1 MPTSKRGGDATRSE
15 AFWAGFIRK
24 GIAMTDFFPGA
35 LQKSD
40 TDAESSK
47 SDGILVPFIRL
58 GDQLKKAKAAEAQ
71 PESRDILIKT
81 IEGEII
87 PRLMLT
93 LKEAPEADA
102 AFDAGFVSPTEE
114 ERSSFLWSVMNES
127 AASSRSFVSRLI
139 GRGVSREAIYL
150 DLLTGAARR
159 LGEMWERDEAD
170 FTDVTIGLC
179 RLHQILRE
187 QGALATSDLSSDGEP
202 PSIVLATVGEDQH
215 VFGVVMVSEF
225 FRRAGWR
232 VWSEPAAPLADLS
245 ALVSREWFDA
255 IGLSAACEM
264 PPERI
269 AGEINALRKASKN
282 PQVVVLVGGGLFNQ
296 NPELVKTVGADATAA
311 DGKAAVEIGRRL
323 VVTALQH
330 S

>member
-1 MPTSKRGGDATRSE
+1 MPPSKRSGHAAQPE
-15 AFWAGFIRK
+15 PFWAGIFRR

-35 LQKSD
+35 LQKSEP
-40 TDAESSK
+40 DAVASK
-47 SDGILVPFIRL
+47 SERVLVPFIRL
-58 GDQLKKAKAAEAQ
+58 GDQLKKAKAAESQ

-81 IEGEII
+81 IEGDII

-93 LKEAPEADA
+93 LKDSREAAADN
-102 AFDAGFVSPTEE
+102 AGFVSPTEE
-114 ERSSFLWSVMNES
+114 ERTTFLWSVMNES
-127 AASSRSFVSRLI
+127 AASSRAFVSGLI

-187 QGALATSDLSSDGEP
+187 QGAMAASALASGGEA
-202 PSIVLATVGEDQH
+202 PSILLATVADDQH

-232 VWSEPAAPLADLS
+232 VWSEPAASSGDLS
-245 ALVSREWFDA
+245 ALVRREWFDA
-255 IGLSAACEM
+255 IGLSAACETS
-264 PPERI
+264 PEKI
-269 AGEINALRKASKN
+269 AGEIGALRKASKN
-282 PQVVVLVGGGLFNQ
+282 PQIVVLVGGGLFNQ
-296 NPELVKTVGADATAA
+296 NPELVKAVGADATAA

-330 S
+330 G

>member
-1 MPTSKRGGDATRSE
+1 
-15 AFWAGFIRK
+15 
-24 GIAMTDFFPGA
+24 MTDFLPGVA
-35 LQKSD
+35 QTSEP
-40 TDAESSK
+40 DAAVSQSERSL
-47 SDGILVPFIRL
+47 IPFIRL
-58 GDQLKKAKAAEAQ
+58 GDQLKKAKAAESQ

-93 LKEAPEADA
+93 LKDSREAEAD
-102 AFDAGFVSPTEE
+102 DAGFVSPTEQ
-114 ERSSFLWSVMNES
+114 ERSSFLLSVMNES
-127 AASSRSFVSRLI
+127 AASSRAFVSKLI
-139 GRGVSREAIYL
+139 ARGVSREAIYL
-150 DLLTGAARR
+150 DLRTGAARR

-187 QGALATSDLSSDGEP
+187 QGAQFGSEQGGDGDP
-202 PSIVLATVGEDQH
+202 PSILLATAGDDQH

-232 VWSEPAAPLADLS
+232 VWSDPAASLTELE
-245 ALVSREWFDA
+245 ALVGREWFDA
-255 IGLSAACEM
+255 IGLSAACETA
-264 PPERI
+264 PSDI
-269 AGEINALRKASKN
+269 AAEIKTLRRASKN
-282 PQVVVLVGGGLFNQ
+282 PQVIVLVGGGLFNQ
-296 NPELVKTVGADATAA
+296 NPELVKAVGADATAT
-311 DGKAAVEIGRRL
+311 DGKSAVEISRRL